1 MTIAGLPFTARSL
14 FISPLESVENVQLE
28 VDGAGEGGGH
38 HSVLISF
45 FKKPTGKWN
54 WAPLAVHHE
63 GIAG

>member
-1 MTIAGLPFTARSL
+1 MTIAVLPFTARSL

-45 FKKPTGKWN
+45 FKKPTGK
-54 WAPLAVHHE
+54 
-63 GIAG
+63 